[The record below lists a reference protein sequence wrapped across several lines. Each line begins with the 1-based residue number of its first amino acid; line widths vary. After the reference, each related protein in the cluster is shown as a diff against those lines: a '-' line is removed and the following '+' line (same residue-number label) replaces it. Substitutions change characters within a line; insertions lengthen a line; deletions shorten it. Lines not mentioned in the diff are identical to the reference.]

1 MMKNGKIRG
10 DIVKESLMDYDNL
23 AKTLKENTQST
34 VKELLKET
42 VLEQYAN
49 ILNEEEDKDY
59 DVEEVDDTESTPAND
74 GEEASDDSNADEE
87 AEGMDAEGQEET
99 AEETTDENDE
109 AEDGTDGNDNA
120 ADDNNGDEN
129 GVIEDGDELEPEDD
143 EEEWA
148 EFDKYKVGDGKYDF
162 SEAEDEDIV
171 KVYKLLKGDDKV
183 SVKTSKDKVTISDK
197 ETDSEYVI
205 MLDDNDDDEID
216 EFDEPQDETDTDF
229 SNEYDDMNESR
240 IYEIALNEYDS
251 NVGYKGGE
259 YQRTDVM
266 TNDGVAEPGKN
277 VNDWDKG
284 VPHDTKN
291 PRQGVKGT
299 ARENQPFTA
308 EKGKAIEESSGE
320 CGAKMGAKGRMMG
333 TKTHKPKSG
342 KIGAPYGQHHTSVA
356 GEYKGNPSPDEGVN
370 EAIRRKANKIFKEN
384 TALKN
389 ALLQFKDMLKEAAVT
404 NVNLG
409 NIVKLVMENAT
420 TLDEKKEIIS
430 RFGNEART
438 VEESKRLY
446 ESIANDLKKKT
457 QMNITEDAQPSANGG
472 AQINETQIYR
482 SNDLLMS
489 LDLMNRI
496 CK

>member
-42 VLEQYAN
+42 VLEQYAK
-49 ILNEEEDKDY
+49 ILTEEEDKDY
-59 DVEEVDDTESTPAND
+59 DVEEVDDTESTPTND
-74 GEEASDDSNADEE
+74 GEEAADESGNDE
-87 AEGMDAEGQEET
+87 AAEGMDAEGEEQPT
-99 AEETTDENDE
+99 EGDDAE
-109 AEDGTDGNDNA
+109 
-120 ADDNNGDEN
+120 
-129 GVIEDGDELEPEDD
+129 GVEEEGSEEEFDAPEGEIEDNGEEMPEGN

-148 EFDKYKVGDGKYDF
+148 EFDKYKVNDGQYDF
-162 SEAEDEDIV
+162 SNAEDEDIV

-183 SVKTSKDKVTISDK
+183 SVKTSNDKVTISDN
-197 ETDSEYVI
+197 ETGSEYI
-205 MLDDNDDDEID
+205 ITLGGDDEPKA
-216 EFDEPQDETDTDF
+216 EEEPQDDIDTDF
-229 SNEYDDMNESR
+229 SNEYDDMNEST
-240 IYEIALNEYDS
+240 IYEVALNEYNS
-251 NVGYKGGE
+251 NVGYTDN
-259 YQRTDVM
+259 YQKKDVM
-266 TNDGVAEPGKN
+266 TTDGVAEPGKN

-284 VPHDTKN
+284 VPHDTKK
-291 PRQGVKGT
+291 PWSGKKGN
-299 ARENQPFTA
+299 AKENQPFTA
-308 EKGKAIEESSGE
+308 EKGKTVEEEETIEESAGE

-370 EAIRRKANKIFKEN
+370 EAIKRKANKIFKEN
-384 TALKN
+384 AELKN
-389 ALLQFKDMLKEAAVT
+389 ALVQFKNMLKEAAVT

-420 TLDEKKEIIS
+420 TLDEKKEIIA

-438 VEESKRLY
+438 VEDSKKLY
-446 ESIANDLKKKT
+446 ESIASDLKKKT
-457 QMNITEDAQPSANGG
+457 QMNITEDVQTTVQGN

-482 SNDLLMS
+482 SNDLLAS
-489 LDLMNRI
+489 LDLMHRI